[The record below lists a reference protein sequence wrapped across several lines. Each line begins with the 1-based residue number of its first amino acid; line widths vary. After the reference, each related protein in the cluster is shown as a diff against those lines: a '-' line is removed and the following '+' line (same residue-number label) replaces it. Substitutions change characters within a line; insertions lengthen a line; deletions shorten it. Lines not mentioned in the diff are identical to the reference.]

1 MTSASL
7 HPPEPAASGPGSS
20 ARTAA
25 ARTLRR
31 CLAFALVAGACW
43 PGSFAG
49 AAAAGRVPAVFKPA
63 LAKLR
68 VTTLPVLLP
77 TVFSG
82 ARLNDPRRTF
92 VKVGA
97 GAHHYELEIDYAADC
112 NGANVCSEGS
122 FGASDA
128 AYRKTFDADR
138 KLEDS
143 MFAGGRRVTLAA
155 ALTGYYSDTV
165 SGASDGG
172 NSYLHFTRAGVRYA
186 IVTRISTQTEL
197 VKIANSAIQN
207 GVVRP

>member
-1 MTSASL
+1 VTSLLRRIRVGLAL
-7 HPPEPAASGPGSS
+7 LAFWNCGAIPTGAQ
-20 ARTAA
+20 AA
-25 ARTLRR
+25 AHVP
-31 CLAFALVAGACW
+31 LVFI
-43 PGSFAG
+43 PT
-49 AAAAGRVPAVFKPA
+49 

-77 TVFSG
+77 TAFAG

-92 VKVGA
+92 VRVSA
-97 GAHHYELEIDYAADC
+97 GAHHYDLEIDYALDC

-122 FGASDA
+122 FSASDA
-128 AYRKTFDADR
+128 AYRKTFDSGQ

-143 MFAGGRRVTLAA
+143 MFAGGRRVKLAA
-155 ALTGYYSDTV
+155 AFVGFYSEAV

-172 NSYLHFTRAGVRYA
+172 NSYLHFTRGGVRYA